1 MKRKL
6 LFLGLLLISIS
17 MVFGATDI
25 SDSAQ
30 VNSSIRIGGSVYGGY
45 VFTPS
50 IVLVNKAT
58 NATLIQGTDY
68 TVSYTLNGNQVS
80 TVKDAG
86 IYKVVVA
93 GIGNYTGELKPEF
106 TILPAN
112 LDNVVISGVN
122 SSYPYTGTQ
131 VAPAIGVTLNGQRIT
146 SADYTLT
153 YGGNATVADSG
164 AITLTPSDNKNFT
177 GKKEIKFAITPVN
190 ISTATTVV
198 ALSQSSYVYNGS
210 IITPTI
216 QSVTVNGKTLSSS
229 DYTVSN
235 PGSGANTNVG
245 NGMVTI
251 TGAGNYTGTV
261 SQRFTITDA
270 DLSAATITLNP
281 TSYAYT
287 GSMVTPTIQSV
298 VVGGRTLVMNTD
310 YVVAV
315 PSAGTNTDV
324 GNGTIMITGTGNY
337 TGTASKTFS
346 ISGATLTD
354 DMIVA
359 IASKKYTGSAIT
371 LDAADIATSYSSKP
385 LVFGTDYTI
394 SGYQSNTAIGTATVT
409 FEGAGS
415 FSGQVSKTFEIVQES
430 LTADMFTI
438 ADTTYTG
445 SEIKLTANDITA
457 KDAQQQTLTFGTD
470 FEIKSYV
477 NNVNAG
483 TATVI
488 IAGKGNYSGT
498 VPVSFTID
506 KAALKANMFTIA
518 NKVYTGNPVQLVG
531 SDITASLNSK
541 PLVYGTDYTL
551 GTYTNNTNVGN
562 ASVVISGTG
571 NFEGDVTVNFNI
583 SAPAFTANMFAIA
596 NKTYTGSPV
605 TLTASDITV
614 VNYKDTLVFGT
625 DYTLGTYTN
634 NTNAGNATVV
644 INGAGNYAGSSLS
657 VPFVITPIP
666 LTASL
671 FTAIASKA
679 YTGAPVELAAQ
690 DITSSLVYGTDYTI
704 GTYDHNI
711 NAGTAA
717 VVFNGKGN
725 YAGSTAPVSFTI
737 TPVALTAEMVT
748 VLNRYYTGSIIRPQ
762 PVVKLGNIILPNSNY
777 TVSYPDTQAGAY
789 IEKGS
794 YNVRVDAVANG
805 NLTGSV
811 VESFEIVEA
820 PETYYTVTIPQV
832 EGVTTDPTAGT
843 YDVTEGNYFVFYI
856 TVDPPQQIVV
866 KVNGEVV
873 TPYYLGNNEYEVM
886 ITDIEE
892 NITVEINTGD
902 VGNMDISAET
912 VKVYGVN
919 GMLYIDSQKIVPV
932 QVYSINGQLR
942 YHGKTEPM
950 TTGIPLSP
958 GIYIVK
964 VDNKTFKARV
974 K

>member
-25 SDSAQ
+25 SDSTQ
-30 VNSSIRIGGSVYGGY
+30 VISSVRIGGGVYGGY

-50 IVLVNKAT
+50 IVLVNKTT
-58 NATLIQGTDY
+58 NATLNQGTDY

-86 IYKVVVA
+86 IYEVVVA
-93 GIGNYTGELKPEF
+93 GIGNYTGRLNPEF
-106 TILPAN
+106 TVLPAN

-122 SSYPYTGTQ
+122 GSYPYEGTQ
-131 VAPAIGVTLNGQRIT
+131 IAPAIGVTLNGQRIT

-153 YGGNATVADSG
+153 YGDNTTVADG
-164 AITLTPSDNKNFT
+164 GTITLTPSDNKNFA
-177 GKKEIKFAITPVN
+177 GQKVVNFAIAPVN
-190 ISTATTVV
+190 LSTATTVV

-216 QSVTVNGKTLSSS
+216 QSVTVDGKTLSSS
-229 DYTVSN
+229 DYTVSS
-235 PGSGANTNVG
+235 PGNGANTNVG
-245 NGMVTI
+245 NGTVTI

-270 DLSAATITLNP
+270 DLSTATITLNP
-281 TSYAYT
+281 ASYAYT
-287 GSMVTPTIQSV
+287 GSVVTPTIQSV
-298 VVGGRTLVMNTD
+298 VVGGRTLAMNTD
-310 YVVAV
+310 YTVAI
-315 PSAGTNTDV
+315 PSAGTNTNV
-324 GNGTIMITGTGNY
+324 GNGTVMISGTGNY
-337 TGTASKTFS
+337 TGSASKSFS

-359 IASKKYTGSAIT
+359 IASKTYTGAAIT

-385 LVFGTDYTI
+385 LMFGTDYTI
-394 SGYQSNTAIGTATVT
+394 TGYQSNTALGTATVT

-415 FSGQVSKTFEIVQES
+415 FSGKVAKTFEIEQAP

-438 ADTTYTG
+438 TDTTYTG
-445 SEIKLTANDITA
+445 SAIKLTPNDITA
-457 KDAQQQTLTFGTD
+457 KDAQQQTLTIETD
-470 FEIKSYV
+470 FVIQNAV

-488 IAGKGNYSGT
+488 FTGKGNYSGT
-498 VPVSFTID
+498 VPVNFTIN
-506 KAALKANMFTIA
+506 KAALKADMFTVA

-531 SDITASLNSK
+531 SDITASLNST

-551 GTYTNNTNVGN
+551 GTYTNNTNVGT

-596 NKTYTGSPV
+596 NKAYTGSPV
-605 TLTASDITV
+605 ALTASDITV
-614 VNYKDTLVFGT
+614 VNYEDTLVYGT

-634 NTNAGNATVV
+634 NTNAGTATVV
-644 INGAGNYAGSSLS
+644 INGAGNYNGSSLS

-671 FTAIASKA
+671 FTTIASKA
-679 YTGAPVELAAQ
+679 YTGAPVELTAQ
-690 DITSSLVYGTDYTI
+690 DITSSLVYDTDYTI

-725 YAGSTAPVSFTI
+725 YTGSTVPVSFTI

-748 VLNRYYTGSIIRPQ
+748 VLNRYYTGGIIRPQ
-762 PVVKLGNIILPNSNY
+762 PVVKLGNIILSNSNY
-777 TVSYPDTQAGAY
+777 TVSYPDTQVGAY
-789 IEKGS
+789 IEEGS

-811 VESFEIVEA
+811 IESFEIVEA

-832 EGVTTDPTAGT
+832 EGVTTDPPAGT
-843 YDVTEGNYFVFYI
+843 YDVTDGNYFVFYI
-856 TVDPPQQIVV
+856 TVDPPQQITV

-892 NITVEINTGD
+892 NINVEIKTGD
-902 VGNMDISAET
+902 VGNMDISTEN

-919 GMLYIDSQKIVPV
+919 GMLYVETPTIAQI

-942 YHGKTEPM
+942 YHGKTELM
-950 TTGIPLSP
+950 TTGIPLSR

-964 VDNKTFKARV
+964 VDNKTFKAHV